1 MNIFFLHFN
10 TSKCAKMHV
19 NKHVVKMLIE
29 HVQML
34 SAAHHLT
41 GSSFK
46 PPYKLTHKNH
56 PCTIWTRKSL
66 SNYLWLCDLT
76 IQLCKEY
83 TYRYGKIHKIE
94 KEKYIQSLFEN
105 HPNIPDIGFTLPA
118 QAMPV
123 EYKTSDKITDIIE
136 VMISYH
142 HYYFFEKSKILEWK
156 NRPIP
161 DFIKNFQN
169 NFEKTNNEN
178 ENENKIND
186 LFIQMIDNVNLFEL
200 KKFIYQKFKDE

>member
-1 MNIFFLHFN
+1 
-10 TSKCAKMHV
+10 MHV

-169 NFEKTNNEN
+169 NFEKINNEN
-178 ENENKIND
+178 EIIKI
-186 LFIQMIDNVNLFEL
+186 QT
-200 KKFIYQKFKDE
+200 KYK

>member
-1 MNIFFLHFN
+1 
-10 TSKCAKMHV
+10 
-19 NKHVVKMLIE
+19 
-29 HVQML
+29 
-34 SAAHHLT
+34 
-41 GSSFK
+41 
-46 PPYKLTHKNH
+46 
-56 PCTIWTRKSL
+56 
-66 SNYLWLCDLT
+66 
-76 IQLCKEY
+76 
-83 TYRYGKIHKIE
+83 
-94 KEKYIQSLFEN
+94 LFEN